1 MEKSNDA
8 PGKKWYIRNNNV
20 NDAFGIN
27 NDTLVINTDAL
38 EINNDALGKNSEH

>member
-1 MEKSNDA
+1 MGTKNDALLVQNGKKNNDA
-8 PGKKWYIRNNNV
+8 PGKKLYIRNNNV

-38 EINNDALGKNSEH
+38 